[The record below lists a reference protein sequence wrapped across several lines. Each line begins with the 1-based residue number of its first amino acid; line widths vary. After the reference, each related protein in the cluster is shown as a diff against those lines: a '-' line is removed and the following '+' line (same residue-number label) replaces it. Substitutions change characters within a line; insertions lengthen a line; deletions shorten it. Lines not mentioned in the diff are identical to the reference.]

1 MTRQRSPAQTN
12 AANLAAFHLELVRQ
26 RLIEA
31 GEPALALRVGGLQS
45 KLSLTFNYAFP
56 PVTP

>member
-1 MTRQRSPAQTN
+1 MTRSKTATQTN

-45 KLSLTFNYAFP
+45 KLSLTFNYQSP
-56 PVTP
+56 PVNP